1 MTVEIPDLVLLKS
14 GFSEQDLRLR
24 IAIAL
29 FADDIFTLGQAAK
42 FCGLHQIEL
51 QRELAKRK
59 IPLHYGLEEY
69 RDDRR
74 TLAQI
79 A

>member
-29 FADDIFTLGQAAK
+29 FAEDIFTLGQAAK

-59 IPLHYGLEEY
+59 IPLHYGMEEY
-69 RDDRR
+69 RADRL

>member
-1 MTVEIPDLVLLKS
+1 MIVEIPDPLLLKS

-29 FADDIFTLGQAAK
+29 FADEIFTLGQAAK
-42 FCGLHQIEL
+42 FCGLHQIQL

-59 IPLHYGLEEY
+59 IPLHYGVEEY
-69 RDDRR
+69 RDDRN
-74 TLAQI
+74 TLAKI

>member
-29 FADDIFTLGQAAK
+29 FAEDIFTLGQAAK

-59 IPLHYGLEEY
+59 IPLHYGMEEY
-69 RDDRR
+69 QADRL

>member
-51 QRELAKRK
+51 QRELAKRR
-59 IPLHYGLEEY
+59 IPLHYGVEEY
-69 RDDRR
+69 RNDRR

>member
-29 FADDIFTLGQAAK
+29 FSDDIFTLGQAAK

-59 IPLHYGLEEY
+59 IPLHYGVEEY
-69 RDDRR
+69 RNDRS